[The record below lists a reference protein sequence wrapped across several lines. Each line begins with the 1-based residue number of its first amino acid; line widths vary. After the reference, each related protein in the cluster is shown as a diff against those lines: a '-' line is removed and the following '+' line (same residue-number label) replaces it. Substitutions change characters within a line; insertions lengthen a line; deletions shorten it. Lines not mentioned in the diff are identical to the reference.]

1 VLAKAGLALEIAFGR
16 FPGLEGK
23 GEESGPGRW
32 GMRRKHYEGLKSSA
46 LDTFILECSNQFD
59 MSYGTAVAPS
69 DSSPEVGLRQVAL
82 DASLDEHMVSE
93 EHTNL
98 WFAMTSIDRRTLPL
112 FVVGAGE
119 NVGQREQMGRLWK
132 ATWWNTLCRRR

>member
-1 VLAKAGLALEIAFGR
+1 
-16 FPGLEGK
+16 
-23 GEESGPGRW
+23 
-32 GMRRKHYEGLKSSA
+32 MRRKHYEGLKSSA

-98 WFAMTSIDRRTLPL
+98 
-112 FVVGAGE
+112 
-119 NVGQREQMGRLWK
+119 
-132 ATWWNTLCRRR
+132 